1 MDKNRAGLLGRLWAE
16 GRAFDA
22 GQEDRLNRRRNLEP
36 ESAQLLNLLVRS
48 ISPSAVLELGTSNG
62 YSTVWIAD
70 ALEATDGHLV
80 TVEYDEGRA
89 AEAARNLAAAK
100 VADRV
105 EQRVDDAGRV
115 LASEAA
121 EAWSVVFLDAERPAY
136 TSYWPD
142 LCRILA
148 PGGLL
153 VVDNCISH
161 ADQVVDFRALVAA
174 TPGYRSSLLPVG
186 AGLLLIGKDRLVDE
200 R

>member
-161 ADQVVDFRALVAA
+161 ADRWSTSGRWSTRLPDIGAA
-174 TPGYRSSLLPVG
+174 CCRSVL
-186 AGLLLIGKDRLVDE
+186 ACY
-200 R
+200 